1 MARKSVLL
9 KKMESVTARLF
20 LSHPIDMLYLNY
32 KVKIMKNSE
41 VQIRIDNEGED
52 PQFFTISVREGK

>member
-1 MARKSVLL
+1 
-9 KKMESVTARLF
+9 MESVTARLF